1 MPKPVQTKLHKKV
14 RKLILNAISTF
25 DMIQPK
31 DKVLIWISG
40 WKDSMLL
47 AKMLAELRDY
57 SHLDFEIKWVHIH
70 REFVNQTVNFE
81 QFYHFLKNFELK

>member
-25 DMIQPK
+25 DMIHPK

-57 SHLDFEIKWVHIH
+57 SHLDFEIKQVQPIQG
-70 REFVNQTVNFE
+70 VCV
-81 QFYHFLKNFELK
+81 

>member
-31 DKVLIWISG
+31 DKVLI
-40 WKDSMLL
+40 
-47 AKMLAELRDY
+47 
-57 SHLDFEIKWVHIH
+57 
-70 REFVNQTVNFE
+70 
-81 QFYHFLKNFELK
+81 